1 MTKAKKAEV
10 IDSLTS
16 SFSELGAAI
25 AVCDYKGLTV
35 SELESIRKDV
45 RAIGGKTQVVKNT
58 LANIALKNAGKEG
71 YELKDT
77 NILVWVKISLWLQK
91 L

>member
-10 IDSLTS
+10 IDSLAS
-16 SFSELGAAI
+16 SFSEIGTAI

-35 SELESIRKDV
+35 EELESIRKDV

-58 LANIALKNAGKEG
+58 LANIA
-71 YELKDT
+71 
-77 NILVWVKISLWLQK
+77 
-91 L
+91 